1 MKNKNNAP
9 LWFKW
14 AHKIGTAP
22 LKTKLTVGAIGF
34 AFAAAAR
41 LAYLQESAQEPTPPA
56 QPVLTPAPQATVIQE
71 DNTRVLAAYAALGMD
86 PPPEIMHQS
95 AELLEA
101 VRAPRP

>member
-22 LKTKLTVGAIGF
+22 LRTKLTVGAIGF

-41 LAYLQESAQEPTPPA
+41 LAHLQDTAQEPTPPA
-56 QPVLTPAPQATVIQE
+56 QPVLTPAPQAAVTQE
-71 DNTRVLAAYAALGMD
+71 DNTRPLAAA
-86 PPPEIMHQS
+86 PPS
-95 AELLEA
+95 AWT
-101 VRAPRP
+101 RRRKSCTSRQNYWKR